1 MRRAT
6 LQAGLLGAGMA
17 VVLDLITLL
26 PYVGFCI
33 ALPLYPLAFFL
44 TGLVAVRVVD
54 VAPAVGRATIAGAT
68 AGLMAGGIGGLVAMF
83 LFPVQV
89 ALAGG
94 AEEIARLLPPETLQS
109 LVQAGLDPVAVVDF
123 VTKAG
128 FGIFFWIAQL
138 VTAIVLAA
146 TAAALYAA
154 YRRT

>member
-33 ALPLYPLAFFL
+33 ALPLYPLVFFI
-44 TGLVAVRVVD
+44 TGLVVVRVADMTPPVGG
-54 VAPAVGRATIAGAT
+54 AAVNGAT
-68 AGLMAGGIGGLVAMF
+68 AGFIAGGIGGLVAMF
-83 LFPVQV
+83 LIPVQV

-94 AEEIARLLPPETLQS
+94 AEEIVRLLPPETVEG
-109 LVQAGLDPVAVVDF
+109 LVRAGLDPIAVVDF
-123 VTKAG
+123 VSKAG
-128 FGIFFWIAQL
+128 FGVFFWMAQL
-138 VTAIVLAA
+138 VTAVVLASI
-146 TAAALYAA
+146 AAALYAA

>member
-26 PYVGFCI
+26 PYVGLCI
-33 ALPLYPLAFFL
+33 ALPLYPLIFFI
-44 TGLVAVRVVD
+44 TGLVVVRVADMTPPVGG
-54 VAPAVGRATIAGAT
+54 AAVAGAT
-68 AGLMAGGIGGLVAMF
+68 AGFIAGGIGGLVAMF
-83 LFPVQV
+83 LIPVQV

-94 AEEIARLLPPETLQS
+94 AEEIVRLLPPETVEG
-109 LVQAGLDPVAVVDF
+109 LVRAGLDPVAVVDF

-128 FGIFFWIAQL
+128 FGVFFWMAQL
-138 VTAIVLAA
+138 VTAVVLASI
-146 TAAALYAA
+146 AAALYAA

>member
-33 ALPLYPLAFFL
+33 ALPLYPLAFFV
-44 TGLVAVRVVD
+44 TGLAVVRVAD
-54 VAPAVGRATIAGAT
+54 VTPPVGRATIAGAT
-68 AGLMAGGIGGLVAMF
+68 AGFIAGGIGGLVAMF
-83 LFPVQV
+83 LIPLQV

-94 AEEIARLLPPETLQS
+94 AGEIARLLPPETVEGLIR
-109 LVQAGLDPVAVVDF
+109 AGLDPVAVVDF

-138 VTAIVLAA
+138 ITAVVLASI
-146 TAAALYAA
+146 AAALSAA

>member
-33 ALPLYPLAFFL
+33 ALPLYPLAFFV
-44 TGLVAVRVVD
+44 TGLVAVRVAD
-54 VAPAVGRATIAGAT
+54 ITPPVGRATVAGAT
-68 AGLMAGGIGGLVAMF
+68 AGFIAGFIGGLVAMF
-83 LFPVQV
+83 LFPLQV

-94 AEEIARLLPPETLQS
+94 AEEIARLLPPETIQG

-123 VTKAG
+123 ATKAG
-128 FGIFFWIAQL
+128 FGIFFWLAQL
-138 VTAIVLAA
+138 LIAIVLASS
-146 TAAALYAA
+146 AAALYAA